1 MIISWGPPADRK
13 GVNYFDDEEDR
24 RGCLVA
30 SCIEVQYVTKSYGKT
45 VALSDVS
52 FSIPCGERYA
62 LLGPNGAGK
71 STTLKL
77 LVGLLKPERGSISID
92 GHEPFSREAKMVMG
106 YLPEDATPYRTLSV
120 RENMEYIAALRGV
133 PDVRGATDRFLD
145 LLSLREYEKA
155 KVGKLSRGNM
165 QKLSISLALIHNP
178 RIILLDEPLNYLDIP
193 TQEKVF
199 GLLKALDSTQIV
211 STHIMS
217 IATRLTDKVLMITRG
232 RIIWTGTIETLKSM
246 ERGDEPIESV
256 VARLM
261 TDAA

>member
-1 MIISWGPPADRK
+1 MHSVVAPA
-13 GVNYFDDEEDR
+13 
-24 RGCLVA
+24 A
-30 SCIEVQYVTKSYGKT
+30 CIEADVVTKSYGKT
-45 VALSDVS
+45 LALHNVS

-77 LVGLLKPERGSISID
+77 LVGLLKPDRGEIRIN
-92 GHEPFSREAKMVMG
+92 GYQPYSREAKSILG

-133 PDVRGATDRFLD
+133 PDAREATDRFLD
-145 LLSLREYEKA
+145 TLSFREYEKA
-155 KVGKLSRGNM
+155 KVGKLSRGNL
-165 QKLSISLALIHNP
+165 QKLSISLALIHDP
-178 RIILLDEPLNYLDIP
+178 KIVLLDEPLNYLDIP

-199 GLLKALDSTQIV
+199 AMLKRLDSTQIV

-232 RIIWTGTIETLKSM
+232 NIIWTGTIEMLKGM
-246 ERGDEPIESV
+246 EKGDEPIESV